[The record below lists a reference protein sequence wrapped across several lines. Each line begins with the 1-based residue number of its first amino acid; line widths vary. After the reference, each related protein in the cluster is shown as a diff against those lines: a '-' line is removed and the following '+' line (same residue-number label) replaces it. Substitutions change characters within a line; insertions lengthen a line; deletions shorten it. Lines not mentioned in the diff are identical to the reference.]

1 MIHIEICGKEDFGRQ
16 EVNFGTFHSRA
27 GHFTF
32 TPNELN
38 INVDLYRTAISLS
51 DRKHIKF
58 YVSEIIT
65 EIINNVN
72 FNLDGWTYY
81 IVSFDSDGEDKYY
94 KIDSNHNP
102 IELHCKT
109 HQEVK
114 RQLRKQYELIS

>member
-16 EVNFGTFHSRA
+16 ELNFGTFHSRA

-32 TPNELN
+32 TPNELELD
-38 INVDLYRTAISLS
+38 IELS
-51 DRKHIKF
+51 NKTIPLEDRKTIKY

-65 EIINNVN
+65 EIINDVN
-72 FNLDGWTYY
+72 FNLDDWTYY
-81 IVSFDSDGEDKYY
+81 ILSFDSDGEDKYY